1 MGSFPKEDGGGRHS
15 CFLGGTRIRTP
26 KGEVDVAML
35 KAGDLVV
42 TVSGQAKPIKEI
54 SHRRYERASHESWPV
69 DILPIKVAR
78 SALGPSTPSADLF
91 LSPAHALYLD
101 GLLVPVGTLVNGR
114 RIIRCASLEADCI
127 EYFHIELFAHDVI
140 FAEGVL
146 AESLLLSSAGATSDQ
161 FAPRE
166 SMGWRA
172 VVGSRLRSAASPLID
187 RRRAVDVVWDRIAER
202 AETELA
208 A

>member
-1 MGSFPKEDGGGRHS
+1 MGYFPKEGGKGRHS

-26 KGEVDVAML
+26 KGEVDVATL

-42 TVSGQAKPIKEI
+42 TISGEAKPIKEI
-54 SHRRYERASHESWPV
+54 SHRSYERASHEPWPIDV
-69 DILPIKVAR
+69 LPIKVAR
-78 SALGPSTPSADLF
+78 SALGHSTPSADLF

-101 GLLVPVGTLVNGR
+101 GLLVPVAALVNGR
-114 RIIRCASLEADCI
+114 SITRCASFEADCI

-140 FAEGVL
+140 FAEGVP
-146 AESLLLSSAGATSDQ
+146 AESLWVSSARAASDQ

-166 SMGWRA
+166 SMSQRA
-172 VVGSRLRSAASPLID
+172 LVGSRLRSAVSPLID
-187 RRRAVDVVWDRIAER
+187 RRRPVDVVWDRIAER